1 MSLETFVNVEVKFQ
15 KETLLKYHKVMDYL
29 LGFLNE
35 SQWQQ
40 ALEEALTE
48 DHLDYSIME
57 QVFEDYVEDWC
68 IDTKVNEIILNACYK
83 VKKTANLGLLRG
95 VDLEVVNT
103 IITNL
108 EAKKD

>member
-1 MSLETFVNVEVKFQ
+1 MSLETFVDVEVKFQ

-29 LGFLNE
+29 LGFLDE

-40 ALEEALTE
+40 AIEEALTN
-48 DHLDYSIME
+48 DDLNYTIME
-57 QVFEDYVEDWC
+57 DVFGDFVDDWS
-68 IDTKVNEIILNACYK
+68 IDTDVDEVILKACYN
-83 VKKTANLGLLRG
+83 VKKHQPEA
-95 VDLEVVNT
+95 DLEVVNT

>member
-1 MSLETFVNVEVKFQ
+1 MSLETFVDVEVKFQ

-40 ALEEALTE
+40 AIEEALTN
-48 DHLDYSIME
+48 DDLNYTIME
-57 QVFEDYVEDWC
+57 DVFGDFVDDWS
-68 IDTKVNEIILNACYK
+68 IDTDVDKVILKACYN
-83 VKKTANLGLLRG
+83 VKKHQPEA
-95 VDLEVVNT
+95 DLEVVNT

>member
-1 MSLETFVNVEVKFQ
+1 MSLETNIIAEVKYMKQ
-15 KETLLKYHKVMDYL
+15 SLQKYHKAIDYL

-40 ALEEALTE
+40 AIEEALTNDE
-48 DHLDYSIME
+48 LDYSVME
-57 QVFEDYVEDWC
+57 DIFESYVDDWS
-68 IDTKVNEIILNACYK
+68 IDTDVDEVILKACYN
-83 VKKTANLGLLRG
+83 VKKIHQTWT
-95 VDLEVVNT
+95 DLEAVNT